1 MLRHAERVQNA
12 CAELKRACRGF
23 HDGQR
28 LIARPGAVRVQN
40 RAGHGSVRVEQIAAL
55 AECSAD
61 GLCALRVRAE
71 AAGEFRLHCLQ
82 HTVGNGITPG
92 FGKLLHIAAH
102 LFVRAGQQG

>member
-1 MLRHAERVQNA
+1 M
-12 CAELKRACRGF
+12 
-23 HDGQR
+23 
-28 LIARPGAVRVQN
+28 
-40 RAGHGSVRVEQIAAL
+40 RVEQIVLFPESL
-55 AECSAD
+55 ADC
-61 GLCALRVRAE
+61 LRALRVRAE